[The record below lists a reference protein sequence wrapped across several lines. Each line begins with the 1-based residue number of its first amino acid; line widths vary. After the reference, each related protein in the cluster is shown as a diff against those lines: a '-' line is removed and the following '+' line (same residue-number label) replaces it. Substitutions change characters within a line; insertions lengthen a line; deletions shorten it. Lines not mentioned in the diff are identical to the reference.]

1 MSGYVSGGGRKV
13 GIIDVSVRDG
23 HQSLWATRMRN
34 ATILGAIDLM
44 DTLGF
49 KYIDL
54 EGGAVFDVCV
64 RYLKEDPWERMR
76 LISQLC
82 KRTPLQVHT
91 RGQSL
96 WTFELFPD
104 EVVELSVR
112 RSYANGMRHIFAYDC
127 INDVRNLEISI
138 RVGLQLGMSV
148 SAGLVYSL
156 SPVHTDEHYVE
167 RAKRLMALGVDSV
180 CIKDPSGLLKPER
193 VRTLIPSL
201 RAALTDCKLELHTHS
216 RSGLAPA
223 CLLEGVELGVDDI
236 HTAVRPLS
244 HGASHTPTD
253 WIVYHLEKKGYRTGM
268 DQAGLQKMADY
279 FTWIAERDGMPLGGR
294 QAEYDPF
301 LYEHQT
307 PGGQISNLIN
317 QLREL
322 GIEQRLDQV
331 MDEMARVRV
340 DFGYPPVVSPMAQY
354 VATQAVLNVLHGERY
369 RVIPIEIRNYL
380 MGYYGQPPGAI
391 DPNLLDRVA
400 GSEEPFTGRAGERLQ
415 PVLAKTTRERGPFE
429 SEDDLLLAVF
439 YSDDICNSLFDAR
452 ARAGGRYEEPNG
464 RTPIAYLLK
473 QLAERRSVRS
483 FDLEMNGLRVQM
495 AR

>member
-1 MSGYVSGGGRKV
+1 
-13 GIIDVSVRDG
+13 
-23 HQSLWATRMRN
+23 
-34 ATILGAIDLM
+34 
-44 DTLGF
+44 
-49 KYIDL
+49 
-54 EGGAVFDVCV
+54 
-64 RYLKEDPWERMR
+64 
-76 LISQLC
+76 
-82 KRTPLQVHT
+82 
-91 RGQSL
+91 
-96 WTFELFPD
+96 
-104 EVVELSVR
+104 
-112 RSYANGMRHIFAYDC
+112 
-127 INDVRNLEISI
+127 
-138 RVGLQLGMSV
+138 
-148 SAGLVYSL
+148 
-156 SPVHTDEHYVE
+156 
-167 RAKRLMALGVDSV
+167 
-180 CIKDPSGLLKPER
+180 
-193 VRTLIPSL
+193 
-201 RAALTDCKLELHTHS
+201 
-216 RSGLAPA
+216 
-223 CLLEGVELGVDDI
+223 
-236 HTAVRPLS
+236 
-244 HGASHTPTD
+244 
-253 WIVYHLEKKGYRTGM
+253 M